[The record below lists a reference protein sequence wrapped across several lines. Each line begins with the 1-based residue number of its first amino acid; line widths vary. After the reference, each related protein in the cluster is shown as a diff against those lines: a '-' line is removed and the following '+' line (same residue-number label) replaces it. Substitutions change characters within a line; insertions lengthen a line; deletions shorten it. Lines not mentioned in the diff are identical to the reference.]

1 MDRGGFRMIAGYIFL
16 LIAILSE
23 AAAAAML
30 KISDGFARWQPSV
43 LVVIGYGLAFYMM
56 SLTLQVI
63 PLSLSYAT
71 WSGAGT
77 VLTAI
82 IGVLWFQEK
91 LNRRNIAGII
101 CLVSGVVLINLS

>member
-77 VLTAI
+77 VLTAV
-82 IGVLWFQEK
+82 IGAKWFEEK
-91 LNRRNIAGII
+91 LNKQGIAGILLLI
-101 CLVSGVVLINLS
+101 SGVVLLNW

>member
-1 MDRGGFRMIAGYIFL
+1 MIAGYIFL

-63 PLSLSYAT
+63 PLSLLCDL
-71 WSGAGT
+71 SGAGT

>member
-1 MDRGGFRMIAGYIFL
+1 MIAGYIFL

-56 SLTLQVI
+56 SLT
-63 PLSLSYAT
+63 
-71 WSGAGT
+71 
-77 VLTAI
+77 
-82 IGVLWFQEK
+82 
-91 LNRRNIAGII
+91 
-101 CLVSGVVLINLS
+101 

>member
-1 MDRGGFRMIAGYIFL
+1 MITGYLFL
-16 LIAILSE
+16 LVAILSE

-30 KISDGFARWQPSV
+30 KVSDGFKRWQPGV
-43 LVVIGYGLAFYMM
+43 LVVIGYALAFYMM
-56 SLTLQVI
+56 SLTLTSI

-77 VLTAI
+77 VLTTV

-91 LNRRNIAGII
+91 LNRRAMLGIV
-101 CLVSGVVLINLS
+101 CLVAGVVLINLS

>member
-1 MDRGGFRMIAGYIFL
+1 MIAGYIFL

-71 WSGAGT
+71 WSGAGHRSDC
-77 VLTAI
+77 
-82 IGVLWFQEK
+82 
-91 LNRRNIAGII
+91 NHRR
-101 CLVSGVVLINLS
+101 LVVSRKAEPAKYRRHYLSRVRRCTDQFVIRRRMS

>member
-1 MDRGGFRMIAGYIFL
+1 MMAGYIFL

-30 KISDGFARWQPSV
+30 KASDGFARWQPGI
-43 LVVIGYGLAFYMM
+43 LVVMGYGLAFYMM
-56 SLTLQVI
+56 SLTLKFI

-82 IGVLWFQEK
+82 IGVMWFKEK
-91 LNRRNIAGII
+91 LSRRAIAGII
-101 CLVSGVVLINLS
+101 CLVSGVVLINLT